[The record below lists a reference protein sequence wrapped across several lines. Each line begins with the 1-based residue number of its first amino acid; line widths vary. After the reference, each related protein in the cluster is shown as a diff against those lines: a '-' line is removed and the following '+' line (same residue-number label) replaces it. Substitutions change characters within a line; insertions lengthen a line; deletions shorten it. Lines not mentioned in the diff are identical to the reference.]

1 MATNLIEVANSL
13 LTPDVVSRVS
23 SLIGETPAKTG
34 QALGMVVP
42 SLAGIAC
49 NEAST
54 PGGASKLYNLISST
68 SLPGD
73 LHTNLAGLLSGGAAT
88 DSLLKTGSGLI
99 TSVLGDRAG
108 TVAKLVSDSSGIG
121 FSSASTLLNLA
132 TPLFFGVLGRHL
144 TTSGTQASGLSS
156 LLAGHRDSVLRAIPS
171 GLGNALGL
179 NHNSDICGAA
189 PVPAVRPVAVAE
201 PAKKGFPW
209 WWLLLPLLL
218 LIACFLWWQSCNAPK
233 APKLAS
239 ITLPCGTV
247 LSVEEGFFTYNLANY
262 MLKGSDTE
270 LPKTFVFD
278 HLNFDSAT
286 TNLTPESNPTVTD
299 VIAIMKCYPN
309 MNVKLEGH
317 TDSTGDPAANKKL
330 SQDRAEAVKAL
341 LVAGGIDAGRI
352 DTAGWGQE
360 KPIAS
365 NDTEDGKAKN
375 RRTELTVV
383 KK

>member
-13 LTPDVVSRVS
+13 FTPNVVSKIS

-34 QALGMVVP
+34 QALATVVP
-42 SLAGIAC
+42 SLAGVAC

-54 PGGASKLYNLISST
+54 SGGASKLYSLISTTKFPDNLS
-68 SLPGD
+68 
-73 LHTNLAGLLSGGAAT
+73 TNLAGLLSGGAAT

-99 TSVLGDRAG
+99 SSVLGDRAG
-108 TVAKLVSDSSGIG
+108 GVANLIANSTGIR

-132 TPLFFGVLGRHL
+132 ATLFFGVLGRHL
-144 TTSGTQASGLSS
+144 TTAGTQASGLSS
-156 LLAGHRDSVLRAIPS
+156 FLASHRDNVLQAIPS

-189 PVPAVRPVAVAE
+189 PVPAVGPVAVAE
-201 PAKKGFPW
+201 TQKKGVPIW
-209 WWLLLPLLL
+209 WWLLPLLL
-218 LIACFLWWQSCNAPK
+218 LLAAFLWWRSCNAPTG
-233 APKLAS
+233 PKMAS

-247 LSVEEGFFTYNLANY
+247 LSVEEGYFTYNLANY

-286 TNLTPESNPTVTD
+286 TNLTPESKPTVTNL
-299 VIAIMKCYPN
+299 IAILKCYPT
-309 MNVKLEGH
+309 MSVKLEGH
-317 TDSTGDPAANKKL
+317 TDSTGDPEANKKL
-330 SQDRAEAVKAL
+330 SLDRAEAVKAL
-341 LVAGGIDAGRI
+341 LVAGGVDAGRI

-360 KPIAS
+360 KPITS
-365 NDTEDGKAKN
+365 NDTEEGRARN
-375 RRTELTVV
+375 RRTELTVI

>member
-23 SLIGETPAKTG
+23 SSIGETPAKTG
-34 QALGMVVP
+34 QALGMVMP

-54 PGGASKLYNLISST
+54 PGGASKLYSLISST
-68 SLPGD
+68 KFPGD
-73 LHTNLAGLLSGGAAT
+73 LLTNLAGLLSGGAAT
-88 DSLLKTGSGLI
+88 DTLLKTGSGLI
-99 TSVLGDRAG
+99 SSVLGDRAG
-108 TVAKLVSDSSGIG
+108 AVAKLISDSAGIR

-132 TPLFFGVLGRHL
+132 APLFFGVLGRHL
-144 TTSGTQASGLSS
+144 TTSGIAASGLSS
-156 LLAGHRDSVLRAIPS
+156 LLAGHRDSVLQAIPS

-179 NHNSDICGAA
+179 NDNSDICGAA
-189 PVPAVRPVAVAE
+189 PVPAVRPAAVVE
-201 PAKKGFPW
+201 PEKKGSPIW
-209 WWLLLPLLL
+209 WWLLPLLL
-218 LIACFLWWQSCNAPK
+218 LIACFLWWRSCNAPT
-233 APKLAS
+233 APKMAS

-247 LSVEEGFFTYNLANY
+247 LSVEEGYFTYNLANY

-286 TNLTPESNPTVTD
+286 TNLTPESKPTVTD

-330 SQDRAEAVKAL
+330 SLDRAEVVKAL
-341 LVAGGIDAGRI
+341 LVAGGIDGGRI

-365 NDTEDGKAKN
+365 NDTEDAKAKN

>member
-1 MATNLIEVANSL
+1 MATNLIEVAKSL

-54 PGGASKLYNLISST
+54 PGGASKLYSLISNT

-73 LHTNLAGLLSGGAAT
+73 LHSNLAGLLSGGAAT

-99 TSVLGDRAG
+99 SSVLGDRAG
-108 TVAKLVSDSSGIG
+108 TVAKLISDSAGIG

-132 TPLFFGVLGRHL
+132 TPLFFSVLGRHL

-156 LLAGHRDSVLRAIPS
+156 LLAGHRDSVLQAIPS
-171 GLGNALGL
+171 GLGDALGL

-201 PAKKGFPW
+201 QEKKGFPIW
-209 WWLLLPLLL
+209 WWLLPLLL
-218 LIACFLWWQSCNAPK
+218 LIAAFLWWRSCNAPTV
-233 APKLAS
+233 PKMAS

-286 TNLTPESNPTVTD
+286 TNLTPESKPTVTD
-299 VIAIMKCYPN
+299 VISIMKCYPN

-330 SQDRAEAVKAL
+330 SQDRADAVKAL
-341 LVAGGIDAGRI
+341 LVAGGIDTGRI

>member
-1 MATNLIEVANSL
+1 MATNLIDVANTL
-13 LTPDVVSRVS
+13 LTPDVVSKAS
-23 SLIGETPAKTG
+23 SLIGETPAKTRE
-34 QALGMVVP
+34 ALGTVMP

-54 PGGASKLYNLISST
+54 PGGATKLYSLISST
-68 SLPGD
+68 RLPDD

-88 DSLLKTGSGLI
+88 DGLLRTGSQLI
-99 TSVLGDRAG
+99 SSLLGDRAG
-108 TVAKLVSDSSGIG
+108 KVANVIADSAGIR

-132 TPLFFGVLGRHL
+132 APLFLGVLGRHL
-144 TTSGTQASGLSS
+144 TTSSTAASGLSS
-156 LLAGHRDSVLRAIPS
+156 LLAGHRDTVLRSIPS
-171 GLGNALGL
+171 GLGSALGL
-179 NHNSDICGAA
+179 NQNSDICGSA
-189 PVPAVRPVAVAE
+189 PAPAVRPVAVAE
-201 PAKKGFPW
+201 PVKKGIPIW
-209 WWLLLPLLL
+209 WWLLPLLL
-218 LIACFLWWQSCNAPK
+218 LIACFLWWRSCNAPTG
-233 APKLAS
+233 PKMAS

-247 LSVEEGFFTYNLANY
+247 ISVEEGYFTYNLANY
-262 MLKGSDTE
+262 MLKGSDSE

-286 TNLTPESNPTVTD
+286 TNLTPESKPTVTD
-299 VIAIMKCYPN
+299 VISIMKCYPN

-317 TDSTGDPAANKKL
+317 TDSTGDAAANKKL
-330 SQDRAEAVKAL
+330 SMDRAEAVKAL

-365 NDTEDGKAKN
+365 NDNEEGRAKN